1 MLERDQML
9 KELNIWAEKA
19 RQGDFDAV
27 IFWDGV
33 LPEKETVEEM
43 DKFITENAEVYY
55 SLLKAYQ
62 KSIVK
67 RGINNEF

>member
-1 MLERDQML
+1 MNMLERDQML

-43 DKFITENAEVYY
+43 DEWN
-55 SLLKAYQ
+55 S
-62 KSIVK
+62 
-67 RGINNEF
+67 